1 MLGFNR
7 CVIYK
12 SMTGLMNMAEHECEG
27 ACSFHGDCTGEVK
40 RVRVTKG
47 IDNWGDWWYCDY
59 AIEQDRRH
67 GFDVELL

>member
-1 MLGFNR
+1 M
-7 CVIYK
+7 I
-12 SMTGLMNMAEHECEG
+12 EHECDG
-27 ACSFHGDCTGEVK
+27 TCSFHGDCIGEVK